1 MREEIEKKLI
11 NNNVKYNED
20 LTTEQLFELLMN
32 KKINKPI
39 KDVIVDEFL
48 KKYTNSYGLIQDFG
62 LSFEELKDLP
72 DRILLN
78 FYLELFE
85 DIN

>member
-11 NNNVKYNED
+11 NNNVSYNKD
-20 LTTEQLFELLMN
+20 LTTDQLFELLMN
-32 KKINKPI
+32 KKFNKPI
-39 KDVIVDEFL
+39 KDIMIDEFI
-48 KKYTNSYGLIQDFG
+48 KKYKNSYGVIQDFG
-62 LSFEELKDLP
+62 LSLEELRELP
-72 DRILLN
+72 DKTLLN